1 MKLDLNDP
9 RLTAFALGELDE
21 ADRAIIE
28 QELRTSDAARQA
40 IEEIRQTAGLL
51 KESLKQES
59 KPILSEEQRSAIEQ
73 RLQGGRTGKRFSA
86 RQLYKVGALAAAAS
100 LFVVIYFNRSGRES
114 SLDNFFDADRN
125 NRSIGRAV
133 SPPSPTNAVASPTHS
148 GTTQQPRRVAEP
160 SHQQASRSQLAQNES
175 VAMIST
181 PPASPI
187 APGKATGT
195 VGGIQV
201 GEVAQGGRV
210 AGSSTFAQL
219 SPPSASLSSLGGTIN
234 SQVSQLNVHART
246 AERFLRRNLRQDQ
259 GSAAKKWIE
268 ERESSTLSGLDDKQ
282 RYRQDFNTEAYD
294 RVVDN
299 SFLQATQNPLST
311 FSIDVDTAAYANL
324 RRFLTG
330 GMRPPKDAV
339 RIEEL
344 VNYFAYDYLDPSGK
358 DPFSTQVDV
367 AQAPWNLEHRLV
379 RIGLKGREIAQDKR
393 PPSNLVFLIDVSG
406 SMQPANKLPLIKRS
420 LPLLVEQLKENDRV
434 AIVVYAGASGLVLP
448 STSCDQKA
456 KILAALE
463 NLEAG
468 GSTNGGAGI
477 QLAYDTAVAN
487 FIKGGTNR
495 VILATDGD
503 FNIGLTNQGDLVRLI
518 EERAKGGV
526 FLSVLGFGMGNL
538 KDSTLE
544 KLADK
549 GNGNYAYVDTLQEAR
564 RVLVEQMGA
573 TLITIA
579 KDVKIQVEFNPAT
592 VGAYRLIGYENRLLR
607 AEDFNDDTKDAGE
620 VGAGHTVTALY
631 EVVPA
636 GKEGNLPGVD
646 ALKYQKPVQVAPE
659 SKSGELLTVKLRYKE
674 PEGETSKLLQL
685 AVSDRKTAWTA
696 ASRDFKFASAVAAF
710 GMILRDSPYK
720 GNATF
725 GSVLELATEG
735 KGADKGGYR
744 AEFIELVRKA
754 QDVVEG
760 RKITN

>member
-9 RLTAFALGELDE
+9 RWTAFALDELDE

-40 IEEIRQTAGLL
+40 VEEIRQTAGLL

-59 KPILSEEQRSAIEQ
+59 KPVLSEEQQSVIEQ
-73 RLQGGRTGKRFSA
+73 RVQGGRTGKRFSA

-100 LFVVIYFNRSGRES
+100 LFLAVFLHRLERRNSP
-114 SLDNFFDADRN
+114 DNAVDTGRN
-125 NRSIGRAV
+125 NWSIGKAI
-133 SPPSPTNAVASPTHS
+133 SPPSPTNAVASPTFS
-148 GTTQQPRRVAEP
+148 GTTEPRRAAEL
-160 SHQQASRSQLAQNES
+160 SQQASHNQSVQNES
-175 VAMIST
+175 GAVIST
-181 PPASPI
+181 SPPSPI
-187 APGKATGT
+187 VPGKAGGI
-195 VGGIQV
+195 VGGIGIQA
-201 GEVAQGGRV
+201 GEAAQGV
-210 AGSSTFAQL
+210 ASGSSTFAQL
-219 SPPSASLSSLGGTIN
+219 SSPPPPLSSLGGTIN
-234 SQVSQLNVHART
+234 FHVSRLNVRART
-246 AERFLRRNLRQDQ
+246 TGRFLRQDQ
-259 GSAAKKWIE
+259 DSPAKRWIE
-268 ERESSTLSGLDDKQ
+268 ERESSTLSGRDDKQ

-299 SFLQATQNPLST
+299 PFLQVAHNPLST

-324 RRFLTG
+324 RRFLAG

-344 VNYFAYDYLDPSGK
+344 VNYFAYDYPGPSGK
-358 DPFSTQVDV
+358 DPFSTQVEI

-379 RIGLKGREIAQDKR
+379 RVGLKGREIPQDKR

-420 LPLLVEQLKENDRV
+420 LPLLVEQLTENDRV
-434 AIVVYAGASGLVLP
+434 AMVVYAGASGLVLP
-448 STSCDQKA
+448 STACDQKA

-468 GSTNGGAGI
+468 GSTNGGAGV

-503 FNIGLTNQGDLVRLI
+503 FNIGVTNQGDLVRLI

-544 KLADK
+544 KLADQ

-579 KDVKIQVEFNPAT
+579 KDVKIQVEFNPST

-607 AEDFNDDTKDAGE
+607 AEDFNDDSKDAGE

-631 EVVPA
+631 EVVPP
-636 GKEGNLPGVD
+636 GKEGTLPGVD

-659 SKSGELLTVKLRYKE
+659 SKSAELLTVKLRYKE
-674 PEGETSKLLQL
+674 PEGQTSKLLQL
-685 AVSDRKTAWTA
+685 AVSDRKSAWTT

-710 GMILRDSPYK
+710 GMILRDSPYR

-725 GSVLELATEG
+725 GSVLELATKG
-735 KGADKGGYR
+735 KGTDKGGYR
-744 AEFIELVRKA
+744 AEFIELVRKT